1 MTFLSQGSDKLEN
14 RQDMS
19 CLPCSFNLKLIPK
32 IAIKCRGGFE
42 IPQHS
47 AGFFY
52 NQGCNYLKWLLT
64 CVFHRGSLVCLV
76 PCKSIQ
82 PCQWFLNIMWI
93 HMALQMQMSSVKITN
108 HQSSQVILVL
118 CQYSASVFNLQCVKM
133 TECQTKLLLPFF
145 LLSVNDC
152 NMGGREYT
160 VYVQIQLLARPIQY
174 Q

>member
-1 MTFLSQGSDKLEN
+1 MQKGFWASTSSSTFS
-14 RQDMS
+14 RFFF
-19 CLPCSFNLKLIPK
+19 FNK
-32 IAIKCRGGFE
+32 R
-42 IPQHS
+42 
-47 AGFFY
+47 
-52 NQGCNYLKWLLT
+52 GCNYLKWLLT
-64 CVFHRGSLVCLV
+64 CVFHSGSLVCLV

-93 HMALQMQMSSVKITN
+93 HVALQMQMSPVKITN

-118 CQYSASVFNLQCVKM
+118 CQYSASVFNLQRVKM
-133 TECQTKLLLPFF
+133 TERQAKLLLPC

-174 Q
+174 QYCSFE